1 MQTMK
6 KFNFLITIGLFTL
19 SPLFAH
25 GHGGVSMEDDVCVIK
40 LGELKAHFTGYQP
53 EYRAT
58 QEFCEDIPVVG
69 KSIFVLDFIS
79 NELRDMYIDF
89 RIIKDVNN
97 IGNNAVLAD
106 LGGTQAIEDA
116 TIYYQEKTTFPRG
129 TMTANYNF
137 TEEGRYIGLVT
148 AYYEKDSEGII
159 SVFPFQVGLFN
170 LWKYIIPI
178 LIIVIVSTGVF
189 GVFIGMNRKKSN

>member
-1 MQTMK
+1 MK
-6 KFNFLITIGLFTL
+6 NIKLLVSIALFSL
-19 SPLFAH
+19 SPLLAH
-25 GHGGVSMEDDVCVIK
+25 GHGGVSMEDDVCVIT
-40 LGELKAHFTGYQP
+40 LGDLKAHFTGYQP

-106 LGGTQAIEDA
+106 LGGPQAIEDA
-116 TIYYQEKTTFPRG
+116 TIFFQEKTVFPRG
-129 TMTANYNF
+129 TMTAKYNF

-148 AYYEKDSEGII
+148 AYYEEDSEGII